1 MVTSS
6 EDINYLA
13 HCRVWSQNID
23 LTVWE
28 LLGIKLVNRTIPM
41 VFLVYGLSIC
51 SRRVILRRS
60 HLEISKS
67 WFRSKAKFGSKEIWW
82 RIQLTDLS
90 LYILGCSLPKKYSCL
105 IGPDLSCHQLV
116 LLLSST
122 PLDDSFAWSI
132 IMPSAVKAHNHS
144 STLTHNHIIPLSV
157 ITHLSHEL
165 WIPLL

>member
-1 MVTSS
+1 MIPSR
-6 EDINYLA
+6 DINYLA
-13 HCRVWSQNID
+13 HCQVQCQNVD
-23 LTVWE
+23 PTVWKFASIE
-28 LLGIKLVNRTIPM
+28 LTDQMIPM
-41 VFLVYGLSIC
+41 AFLVHSPSIC
-51 SRRVILRRS
+51 SGSIILKRS

-122 PLDDSFAWSI
+122 PLDDSFTWSI
-132 IMPSAVKAHNHS
+132 ITPSTVKAHNHL